1 MIKLSTMARETAT
14 ATIEQVVEQA
24 RQLQLD
30 GVDFHLSGM
39 DRSVGYIN
47 HVKRLCLKSGLNIGY
62 AGAGSFVGLPEDR
75 AKRMEQGRADVD
87 AAALL
92 GAQVL
97 RVFARHKWPNTV
109 EEQEALW
116 RR

>member
-1 MIKLSTMARETAT
+1 MNRSSNKP
-14 ATIEQVVEQA
+14 

-39 DRSVGYIN
+39 DRSVEYIN
-47 HVKRLCLKSGLNIGY
+47 HVKSLCLKSGLNIGY

-97 RVFARHKWPNTV
+97 RVFARHKWPKH
-109 EEQEALW
+109 
-116 RR
+116 RRRNKKPCGVR